1 MTKMIEI
8 KQVNYPGDC
17 IDLQLVLYTTEAAP
31 DWNIKLKQMLKAKE
45 IEKLEDGKFLLSYKA
60 SHNPIVSNALGYLQ
74 HLAAAYKPG
83 DTVLNSNFTM
93 DVEARRC
100 LDTLLLHFY

>member
-17 IDLQLVLYTTEAAP
+17 IDLQLVLYITESAP
-31 DWNIKLKQMLKAKE
+31 DWNTKLKQMQWE
-45 IEKLEDGKFLLSYKA
+45 EFEKLDDGEFLLNYKA

-74 HLAAAYKPG
+74 HLTESYKPS

>member
-1 MTKMIEI
+1 MLEI

-17 IDLQLVLYTTEAAP
+17 IDLQLVLHTTESAP
-31 DWNIKLKQMLKAKE
+31 DWNTKLKQMLKAKE
-45 IEKLEDGKFLLSYKA
+45 IEKLEEGKFMFSYKA
-60 SHNPIVSNALGYLQ
+60 SHNPVVSNALSYLQ
-74 HLAAAYKPG
+74 HLTTGYKPS

>member
-1 MTKMIEI
+1 MLEI

-17 IDLQLVLYTTEAAP
+17 IDLQLVLYTTESAP
-31 DWNIKLKQMLKAKE
+31 DWNTKLKQMLKAKE
-45 IEKLEDGKFLLSYKA
+45 IEKLEDGQFLFSFKA
-60 SHNPIVSNALGYLQ
+60 SHNPIVSSALGYLQ
-74 HLAAAYKPG
+74 TLTSTYEPG
-83 DTVLNSNFTM
+83 ETAFNSNFTM